1 MTDAEP
7 VYQIALVTRGAE
19 TSFPCRASEFILQA
33 ALDCGLDLP
42 YSCLQGWCIT
52 CAVRLLSG
60 DVDQSRSRRFYAAD
74 AEAGFALICTGRP
87 RSDVRMESHQKEAMR
102 GHRIALKLPVPL
114 GS

>member
-1 MTDAEP
+1 MNDAEP
-7 VYQIALVTRGAE
+7 VYQITVVTRGVE

-60 DVDQSRSRRFYAAD
+60 DVDQSRSRRFFAED
-74 AEAGFALICTGRP
+74 AQAGFALICTGRP
-87 RSDVRMESHQKEAMR
+87 RSDARIEPHQKEAMR
-102 GHRIALKLPVPL
+102 AYRIALKLPVPL